1 MKNIYSDNCA
11 LIIDN
16 VEKIKNVGELKKILR
31 HHNIKNII
39 VSTENLEFLNE
50 LKDTLNNNDIEVFGM
65 AINSKQKNIH
75 ILNVEVSG
83 YFNNFYRN
91 FLIISE
97 AKVVIFVLKN
107 NFNLFEREYEIS
119 KATGKVCYVINAI

>member
-16 VEKIKNVGELKKILR
+16 VEKIKNVVELKKILR
-31 HHNIKNII
+31 HHKIKNII
-39 VSTENLEFLNE
+39 VSTENHEFLNE
-50 LKDTLNNNDIEVFGM
+50 LKDTLNNNIEVFGM
-65 AINSKQKNIH
+65 AINSKQKNSH

-97 AKVVIFVLKN
+97 AKVVIL
-107 NFNLFEREYEIS
+107 Y
-119 KATGKVCYVINAI
+119 